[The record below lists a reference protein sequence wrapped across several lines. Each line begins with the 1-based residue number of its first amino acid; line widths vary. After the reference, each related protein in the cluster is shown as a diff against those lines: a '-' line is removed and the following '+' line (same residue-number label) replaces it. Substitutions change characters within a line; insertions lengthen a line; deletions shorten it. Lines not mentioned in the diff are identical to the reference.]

1 MEENNINN
9 ENNIINTKN
18 SEANDLTTQYIL
30 ENIHKILIFF
40 CNPIS
45 GNQEGQIFLN
55 IASNYKT
62 KDNYKLMDFQYLK
75 SSSNK
80 EYLPMIVVVF
90 QLTSKEETNQGN
102 LLVKKCYEKCVI
114 NQQKGLSEEYN
125 KVRVL
130 IGGGDGTILSTIEH
144 LIKAGTDINYCLFGH
159 VPLGTGNDLANTLGF
174 SDHVDISENS
184 LDDFYQIIS
193 RYYKAKSGK
202 IDIWKMDLTLDENDG
217 KILLNEKDGKKPI
230 LDENGNIVK
239 RYVRTF
245 INYISFGYDARVG
258 YNFDPKRTSS
268 RNKNKCIYFCEGLK
282 KLTCRKTM
290 NIQEF
295 IDTFTIYDSS
305 DNSINQDS
313 FFSEKIDIEPNN
325 IKTELNHAK
334 FQFVSKQVYEK
345 KYKALNS
352 KCLVIKDTPCTI
364 IFQNIVNYMSGVND
378 IWGNGKNQLAIE
390 VKSNSNEE
398 KRKYTEKLEQMA
410 AEKQKIDDKM
420 LEIFT
425 FDNGLKTGFEKVIGG
440 LAKKIYHGKGPIEMS
455 FLDTPNYD
463 KNERKNRIYFNLDG
477 EYFHVVKP
485 ILLRVELNR
494 DICQGQLSMLI
505 WSE

>member
-1 MEENNINN
+1 MSGGSDLDKFDEKYLNDKLNEEEAKDFKKINEENKSDYDKRKVEFDLSKYANEWDAINMYNKKRYEEQLRN
-9 ENNIINTKN
+9 ERNKNWEMRMRTRADLNNQIKQKIIRKREQELKN
-18 SEANDLTTQYIL
+18 L
-30 ENIHKILIFF
+30 EYDAMQDRHI
-40 CNPIS
+40 
-45 GNQEGQIFLN
+45 
-55 IASNYKT
+55 
-62 KDNYKLMDFQYLK
+62 QYL
-75 SSSNK
+75 
-80 EYLPMIVVVF
+80 
-90 QLTSKEETNQGN
+90 
-102 LLVKKCYEKCVI
+102 
-114 NQQKGLSEEYN
+114 
-125 KVRVL
+125 
-130 IGGGDGTILSTIEH
+130 
-144 LIKAGTDINYCLFGH
+144 
-159 VPLGTGNDLANTLGF
+159 
-174 SDHVDISENS
+174 NS
-184 LDDFYQIIS
+184 LDEK
-193 RYYKAKSGK
+193 RK
-202 IDIWKMDLTLDENDG
+202 IEIKKREL
-217 KILLNEKDGKKPI
+217 KEKEERDKQ
-230 LDENGNIVK
+230 LREQYMTK
-239 RYVRTF
+239 R
-245 INYISFGYDARVG
+245 INYL
-258 YNFDPKRTSS
+258 
-268 RNKNKCIYFCEGLK
+268 KNKLY
-282 KLTCRKTM
+282 
-290 NIQEF
+290 
-295 IDTFTIYDSS
+295 
-305 DNSINQDS
+305 
-313 FFSEKIDIEPNN
+313 EK
-325 IKTELNHAK
+325 ELNHTK

-505 WSE
+505 GSE

>member
-1 MEENNINN
+1 
-9 ENNIINTKN
+9 
-18 SEANDLTTQYIL
+18 
-30 ENIHKILIFF
+30 
-40 CNPIS
+40 
-45 GNQEGQIFLN
+45 
-55 IASNYKT
+55 
-62 KDNYKLMDFQYLK
+62 
-75 SSSNK
+75 
-80 EYLPMIVVVF
+80 
-90 QLTSKEETNQGN
+90 
-102 LLVKKCYEKCVI
+102 
-114 NQQKGLSEEYN
+114 
-125 KVRVL
+125 
-130 IGGGDGTILSTIEH
+130 
-144 LIKAGTDINYCLFGH
+144 
-159 VPLGTGNDLANTLGF
+159 
-174 SDHVDISENS
+174 
-184 LDDFYQIIS
+184 
-193 RYYKAKSGK
+193 
-202 IDIWKMDLTLDENDG
+202 
-217 KILLNEKDGKKPI
+217 
-230 LDENGNIVK
+230 
-239 RYVRTF
+239 
-245 INYISFGYDARVG
+245 
-258 YNFDPKRTSS
+258 
-268 RNKNKCIYFCEGLK
+268 
-282 KLTCRKTM
+282 M

-313 FFSEKIDIEPNN
+313 FFSEKIDIDPNN

-505 WSE
+505 GSE